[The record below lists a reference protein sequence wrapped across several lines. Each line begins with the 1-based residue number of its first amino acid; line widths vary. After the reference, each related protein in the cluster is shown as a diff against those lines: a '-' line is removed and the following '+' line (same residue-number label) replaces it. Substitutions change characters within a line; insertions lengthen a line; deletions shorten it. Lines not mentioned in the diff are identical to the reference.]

1 MYIEI
6 RIRAALATMGRSDVN
21 KVVSITSVNWH
32 NSLIL
37 RNMIKTL
44 KNKGKVIFLASLLL
58 SSSSVF
64 AISLFGKD
72 SFIWKEN
79 TNVYVKYAGQDS
91 FQFGAN
97 EHPVELAETDL
108 RTILQSLRTQEDES
122 KTVFTDRQ
130 SQILGKFFSQ
140 GLRNAKPDQD
150 IVFALDREA
159 PRPLGLKPNVFY
171 LSGRTFYKDGR
182 LNLMLGD
189 YDFRRNVA
197 YETTYDPT
205 KVGIAKYY
213 FNHGKRSASS
223 GSFDKKIVSIE
234 GIDKMQLN
242 NSQRNDWLVI
252 DVAAVSTT
260 LSQLESNSHHPAE
273 LREDMVDT
281 RRDNTTRAV
290 IAPPTSQTT
299 SSSAPH
305 PVEQRLIVLKRL
317 RDKGLITEEEYDKK
331 RKVILD
337 EL

>member
-1 MYIEI
+1 
-6 RIRAALATMGRSDVN
+6 
-21 KVVSITSVNWH
+21 
-32 NSLIL
+32 
-37 RNMIKTL
+37 MIKTL

-64 AISLFGKD
+64 AISFFGKD

-79 TNVYVKYAGQDS
+79 ANVYVKYAAQDS
-91 FQFGAN
+91 VQFGPN

-108 RTILQSLRTQEDES
+108 RTILQSLRMQEGES
-122 KTVFTDRQ
+122 TTVFTDRQ
-130 SQILGKFFSQ
+130 SQILGKFLSQ

-150 IVFALDREA
+150 ILFALDREA
-159 PRPLGLKPNVFY
+159 PRPLGLKPDVYY
-171 LSGRTFYKDGR
+171 LSGRAFYKDGR
-182 LNLMLGD
+182 LNLILGD

-223 GSFDKKIVSIE
+223 SSFDKQIVSIE

-242 NSQRNDWLVI
+242 NSLRNEWLVI
-252 DVAAVSTT
+252 NVAAASTT
-260 LSQLESNSHHPAE
+260 LSQLETNSQQPAE
-273 LREDMVDT
+273 QRKDMEDT
-281 RRDNTTRAV
+281 RRANTTRAV
-290 IAPPTSQTT
+290 VAPPPSQTT

-317 RDKGLITEEEYDKK
+317 RDNGLITKEEYDKK
-331 RKVILD
+331 RKEILD